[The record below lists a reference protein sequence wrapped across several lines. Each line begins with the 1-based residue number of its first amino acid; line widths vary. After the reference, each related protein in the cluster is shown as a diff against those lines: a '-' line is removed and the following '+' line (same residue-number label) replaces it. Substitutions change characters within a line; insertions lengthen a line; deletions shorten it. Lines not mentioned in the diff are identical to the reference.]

1 MLAGNAE
8 RLPTGRTQQGGAVT
22 TRGRQSRPCH
32 AEQWPTL
39 QLACGPGGRHPQGS
53 NLFPCCL
60 PSARR
65 AATLM
70 FPAPPSTSDTLPG
83 GAIRSRVRQTGRVY
97 QVLSSPA
104 CGARAGSP
112 WPVQASSACQL
123 ALLPRSGITPVTPR
137 LPPAGST
144 IPVASEGF
152 TAYTLREPIGVA
164 GQIIRECTHA
174 CTSVHRTTRPGR
186 AFSTRG
192 EHAGCLPRQLFSNYG
207 CSRHCVAWFPS
218 LAAHAAWNFPI
229 LSECRH
235 ARLGGRECV

>member
-53 NLFPCCL
+53 NLFPCRL

-97 QVLSSPA
+97 QVPGGRGCPRQPAARGQAARGQCRPAVHASWHCCPAPASLRSHPA
-104 CGARAGSP
+104 CLLQVRPSP
-112 WPVQASSACQL
+112 WPARASRLTLCGSPSAWL
-123 ALLPRSGITPVTPR
+123 GRSSVSAR
-137 LPPAGST
+137 MPA
-144 IPVASEGF
+144 
-152 TAYTLREPIGVA
+152 R
-164 GQIIRECTHA
+164 A
-174 CTSVHRTTRPGR
+174 CTGRRAQALHSAPEASMRGACPGNYSVIMVAHGTVLPG
-186 AFSTRG
+186 F
-192 EHAGCLPRQLFSNYG
+192 LPWPHMQPG
-207 CSRHCVAWFPS
+207 TS
-218 LAAHAAWNFPI
+218 L
-229 LSECRH
+229 S
-235 ARLGGRECV
+235 